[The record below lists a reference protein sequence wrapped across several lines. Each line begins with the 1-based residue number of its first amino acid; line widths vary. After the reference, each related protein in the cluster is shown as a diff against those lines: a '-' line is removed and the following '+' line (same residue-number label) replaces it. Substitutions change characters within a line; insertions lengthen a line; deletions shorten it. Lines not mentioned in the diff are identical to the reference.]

1 MDEFTVVLPFS
12 QKTIDSNEQDTEN
25 SNTIIAATQATI
37 TQINVCLGKNVC
49 IGDTIVVLTAM
60 KMEVSKTNVLLN
72 HLLCCKTLLLKS

>member
-12 QKTIDSNEQDTEN
+12 EKTIDSNEQDTEN

-49 IGDTIVVLTAM
+49 IGDTIIVLTAM
-60 KMEVSKTNVLLN
+60 KMEVSKTKVEPLVML
-72 HLLCCKTLLLKS
+72 